1 MGLIAAFLIP
11 IVLFFWLAFMGTI
24 WCWVCAIADLF
35 QGKFVRASV
44 WFSLGL
50 GGLWWWAGTEGV
62 DFDKWLHASYMIIS
76 LGALATFARFYNRHR
91 QAVQTVT
98 PSPVVEPAPVT
109 LNININID
117 PHADRH
123 AVHDDLMALASAL
136 RGAIATKQGPRRISG
151 SDQHRPRRLRP
162 TPPLPLVF
170 SLHAKSEG

>member
-50 GGLWWWAGTEGV
+50 GGLWWWMGTDGV
-62 DFDKWLHASYMIIS
+62 DFDKWLHASYMIVS
-76 LGALATFARFYNRHR
+76 LGATATLLRYLNRIIPPR
-91 QAVQTVT
+91 KQLFK
-98 PSPVVEPAPVT
+98 PRSPTGFGPKPANDNQLV
-109 LNININID
+109 
-117 PHADRH
+117 
-123 AVHDDLMALASAL
+123 
-136 RGAIATKQGPRRISG
+136 
-151 SDQHRPRRLRP
+151 
-162 TPPLPLVF
+162 VF

>member
-50 GGLWWWAGTEGV
+50 GGLWWWMETEGV
-62 DFDKWLHASYMIIS
+62 DFDKWLHTSYGIVS

-91 QAVQTVT
+91 RAVQAA
-98 PSPVVEPAPVT
+98 PPLEPAPFEPAPVV
-109 LNININID
+109 LNINIELGTS
-117 PHADRH
+117 PHADRS
-123 AVHDDLMALASAL
+123 AVHNDLV
-136 RGAIATKQGPRRISG
+136 AIATSLRSAIGTEQGPRRISG
-151 SDQHRPRRLRP
+151 P
-162 TPPLPLVF
+162 TVN
-170 SLHAKSEG
+170 